1 MFKTIL
7 KVLLALGA
15 VLAAVAAYQYF
26 TSQKKD
32 DDYVEI
38 YDDDTDGEYF

>member
-15 VLAAVAAYQYF
+15 VLAAVAAYQYY

-32 DDYVEI
+32 DYIEI